1 MKLKIFIAFLL
12 ALMTHGVSAGCSG
25 NITYQDSMV
34 VNEYFVLNPTQSE
47 VFSHQYNDMS
57 CSGTNTVSPLKPSDI
72 IVGFYDNSV
81 KLKLTITWID
91 GQDIKLDSSKGV
103 FPASYKVT
111 VSEVSS
117 STTANISADS
127 SNSVLIKD
135 IASLSSASSTSKN
148 DAFSDLFWCVVF
160 GKGWN
165 TCITNYRNALARV
178 GGFYSSDLRITWNR
192 KQSTCKP
199 QDLSITLPNTSL
211 SELPQSGKSTTSATE
226 NIKLQCDNLFGE
238 RKQSTRKM
246 TVYLYSSDLITNRN
260 DVLKGDENNA
270 VGFVLESGTK
280 QLTIGV
286 NAGNVSGISSL
297 WEVAKAGY
305 VGSNEVQIPIT
316 ARYYVLDKSK
326 AKPGD
331 LKATVI
337 IAMKYD

>member
-1 MKLKIFIAFLL
+1 MGDSMKLKIFIAFLL

-34 VNEYFVLNPTQSE
+34 VNEYFVLNPTQRE

-160 GKGWN
+160 G
-165 TCITNYRNALARV
+165 
-178 GGFYSSDLRITWNR
+178 
-192 KQSTCKP
+192 
-199 QDLSITLPNTSL
+199 
-211 SELPQSGKSTTSATE
+211 
-226 NIKLQCDNLFGE
+226 
-238 RKQSTRKM
+238 
-246 TVYLYSSDLITNRN
+246 
-260 DVLKGDENNA
+260 
-270 VGFVLESGTK
+270 
-280 QLTIGV
+280 
-286 NAGNVSGISSL
+286 
-297 WEVAKAGY
+297 
-305 VGSNEVQIPIT
+305 
-316 ARYYVLDKSK
+316 
-326 AKPGD
+326 
-331 LKATVI
+331 
-337 IAMKYD
+337 